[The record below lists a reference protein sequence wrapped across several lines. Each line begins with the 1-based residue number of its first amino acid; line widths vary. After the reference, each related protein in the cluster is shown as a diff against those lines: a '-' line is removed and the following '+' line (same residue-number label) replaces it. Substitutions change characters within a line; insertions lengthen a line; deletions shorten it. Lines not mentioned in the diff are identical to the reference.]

1 MLNIC
6 PADRTRAN
14 VFISSLTQVMD
25 AVEIHMSEINFNYSL
40 FDYCHLVTFFIHLKQ
55 RYQKKIFKKIFFPG
69 LGCE

>member
-6 PADRTRAN
+6 PADRTRAK

-40 FDYCHLVTFFIHLKQ
+40 FDYCHLVAFYIHLKQ
-55 RYQKKIFKKIFFPG
+55 RYQKNNIQKNIFSRFRM
-69 LGCE
+69 